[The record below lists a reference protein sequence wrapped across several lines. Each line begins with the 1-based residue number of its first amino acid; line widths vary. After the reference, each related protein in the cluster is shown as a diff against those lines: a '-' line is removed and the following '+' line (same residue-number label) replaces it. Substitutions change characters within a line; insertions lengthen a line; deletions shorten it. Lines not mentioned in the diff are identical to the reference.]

1 MNSFN
6 IIPISN
12 DIKEKLNTP
21 FPSAIY
27 KTKDAGKNQ
36 LTYVAGQSV
45 IDKLN
50 STFGYFGWSWEIL
63 DKFIQESEDKI
74 IKYEWKN
81 GIKKELE
88 EPIHEKQLPVA
99 HVIGKL
105 TVHVQDENGNMLN
118 ISKTAPGAQ
127 CIIGGQAE
135 QENVYK
141 GANTDALKKAA
152 TMFGIGLELYR
163 DENEEYFFQQLIYEN
178 PWTQEEL
185 EKHKES
191 LDYINEL
198 SQSMSLDTVNKY
210 LNAFSSGVYSSIDYL
225 TPDIIDNFVD
235 FLKNN
240 IKVEQ

>member
-6 IIPISN
+6 IISISN

-21 FPSAIY
+21 FPSTVH
-27 KTKDAGKNQ
+27 KTKEIGKDK
-36 LTYVAGQSV
+36 LTYIAGQSV

-81 GIKKELE
+81 GSKKELE
-88 EPIHEKQLPVA
+88 KPIYEKQLPVA

-127 CIIGGQAE
+127 CIVGGQSE
-135 QENVYK
+135 QENIYK

-163 DENEEYFFQQLIYEN
+163 NENEEYFFQQLIYEN

-198 SQSMSLDTVNKY
+198 SQSMSLDTVNEY

-240 IKVEQ
+240 IK